1 MIDILSLSPAE
12 LKEVVLDAGEPS
24 YRAGQLF
31 SALANGK
38 NVDEITN
45 IPGKFKTYL
54 KERYITTPLEIIES
68 KVSKEDGTT
77 KYLYKLSDGNIIEGV
92 LMSYKHGN
100 TLCVSTQVG
109 CRMGCAF
116 CASGLDGLVRHLSSG
131 EILAQVVTV
140 NRLLGGDIKN
150 RKITNL
156 VLMGSGEPLDN
167 YDNTIK
173 FLDLVNDKDGIN
185 ISFRNISLSTCGIA
199 PKIKALA
206 DSGYHVNLSLSL
218 HASNDEIRH
227 KIMPISRA
235 YTMDEVLDSLR
246 YYFKKTGRRIIIEYT
261 LIKGVN
267 DKKEHAE
274 ELAKRLKGIM
284 CLVNVIKLNP
294 VKEKDFVAPT
304 RKETYDFAELLTSFK
319 QEATVRRTMGDDIDG
334 ACGQL
339 RKNYISSKNNNFDA

>member
-1 MIDILSLSPAE
+1 MIDLYSQNLEE
-12 LKEVVLDAGEPS
+12 LAGIVKEAGEPS
-24 YRAGQLF
+24 YRAKQLF
-31 SALANGK
+31 SAFACGK
-38 NVDEITN
+38 TVDEITN
-45 IPGKFKTYL
+45 IPGKFKQYL
-54 KERYITTPLEIIES
+54 KQNYITDVLQILET

-77 KYLYKLSDGNIIEGV
+77 KYLYKLHDGNIIEGV

-116 CASGLDGLVRHLSSG
+116 CASGLDGLVRHLTPG
-131 EILAQVVTV
+131 EILAQIVVV
-140 NRLLGGDIKN
+140 NKLLGGDIKN
-150 RKITNL
+150 RKITNI

-185 ISFRNISLSTCGIA
+185 IGLRNISLSTCGLA

-218 HASNDEIRH
+218 HASNDEVRH
-227 KIMPISRA
+227 KIMPVSKA
-235 YTMDEVLDSLR
+235 YTIEEVIDSIK
-246 YYFKKTGRRIIIEYT
+246 YYFEKTGRRIVIEYT

-267 DKKEHAE
+267 DSETHAKE
-274 ELAKRLKGIM
+274 LSKLLRGIV
-284 CLVNVIKLNP
+284 CLVNVIKLNE
-294 VKEKDFVAPT
+294 VKEKDFVSPT
-304 RKETYDFAELLTSFK
+304 RKEVYDFVETLTK
-319 QEATVRRTMGDDIDG
+319 YKLEATARRTMGDDIDG

-339 RKNYISSKNNNFDA
+339 RKNYISNTKH